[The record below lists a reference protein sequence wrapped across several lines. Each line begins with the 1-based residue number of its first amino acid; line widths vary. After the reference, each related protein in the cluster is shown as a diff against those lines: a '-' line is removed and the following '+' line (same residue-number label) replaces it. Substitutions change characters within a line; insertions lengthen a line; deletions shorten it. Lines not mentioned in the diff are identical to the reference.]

1 MKSRTFRT
9 LLLAGVVVL
18 CGVGCKSMTLAKARA
33 RSSQMKPQMTIDDV
47 YRLIGA
53 PKETFAGVYV
63 WEYYWPGEGPERML
77 RVEFVDRDGK
87 WVVQRWDWQ

>member
-1 MKSRTFRT
+1 
-9 LLLAGVVVL
+9 
-18 CGVGCKSMTLAKARA
+18 
-33 RSSQMKPQMTIDDV
+33 MTIDDV